1 MWFYWA
7 EITLRQRDSQ
17 SKDIEM
23 GSCPAYMRSITVICV
38 ARSEGLVRER
48 HGGMRIR
55 GRMMVV
61 ARETHITKG
70 LGSSLKPFTLSKM
83 GSHWWVL
90 SRGMT

>member
-1 MWFYWA
+1 MG
-7 EITLRQRDSQ
+7 QRLLHDRGDRR
-17 SKDIEM
+17 SKVIEM
-23 GSCPAYMRSITVICV
+23 GSCPAYLRSITVICV
-38 ARSEGLVRER
+38 ARSEGLIRER

-61 ARETHITKG
+61 ARETQIMKG
-70 LGSSLKPFTLSKM
+70 LGSSLKPFTMSKM